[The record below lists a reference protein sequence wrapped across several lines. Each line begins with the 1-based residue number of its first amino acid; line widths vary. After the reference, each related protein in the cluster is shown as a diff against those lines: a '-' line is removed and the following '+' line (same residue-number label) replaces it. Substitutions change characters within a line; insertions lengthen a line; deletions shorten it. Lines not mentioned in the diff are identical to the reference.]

1 MLVIDLKDIEFDKL
15 FSIENEGS
23 DNEEDIPVA
32 VRLYI
37 KALYIAVK
45 RLSFFLIRFR
55 FEESSFVSP
64 VVGYIALRT
73 LESNGSWIPAY
84 NFTSVISSIIYCMQL

>member
-1 MLVIDLKDIEFDKL
+1 MDLKDNKFDKL

-23 DNEEDIPVA
+23 NDEEDIPVV
-32 VRLYI
+32 VRLYA
-37 KALYIAVK
+37 KALYAAIK
-45 RLSFFLIRFR
+45 RLSFFLVRYK

-73 LESNGSWIPAY
+73 LESNASRIPAY
-84 NFTSVISSIIYCMQL
+84 NFTFIIGGIIYYMQL